1 MDHRR
6 LLCFLLT
13 SCWIFR
19 ASAIFGLMS
28 FLIVETP
35 RLLSVLTSFHVSLS
49 SETSGAR
56 VRPLCPAHLKRSAF
70 SSSAFVD
77 SPADRLLT
85 VPHPHLLCV
94 MNSQCHIYIFLILE
108 LSSVL
113 FCRFISSLKC
123 STFPVVFS
131 ISFPYFL
138 LSLF

>member
-1 MDHRR
+1 MLFIDLMLDFQSFCH
-6 LLCFLLT
+6 L
-13 SCWIFR
+13 WIDVFFNCGDSTAVIR
-19 ASAIFGLMS
+19 SNVL
-28 FLIVETP
+28 P
-35 RLLSVLTSFHVSLS
+35 RLSLLKL
-49 SETSGAR
+49 R
-56 VRPLCPAHLKRSAF
+56 VRVSGRCALHTSKRSAF

-113 FCRFISSLKC
+113 FYRFISSLKC

-138 LSLF
+138 LPLF